1 MSAIK
6 NYIYDKCIELAKE
19 LQYSSV
25 IDKAAIRENS
35 YIPKKYKAYDPI
47 LADDIHDMVT
57 TYMVDEGMTLAQALD
72 EVKIKYM
79 VANQH
84 HT

>member
-6 NYIYDKCIELAKE
+6 NYIYDKCIDLAKE
-19 LQYSSV
+19 LG
-25 IDKAAIRENS
+25 
-35 YIPKKYKAYDPI
+35 DPL

-57 TYMVDEGMTLAQALD
+57 TYMIDEGMTLAQALD

-79 VANQH
+79 VTNQYH
-84 HT
+84 A